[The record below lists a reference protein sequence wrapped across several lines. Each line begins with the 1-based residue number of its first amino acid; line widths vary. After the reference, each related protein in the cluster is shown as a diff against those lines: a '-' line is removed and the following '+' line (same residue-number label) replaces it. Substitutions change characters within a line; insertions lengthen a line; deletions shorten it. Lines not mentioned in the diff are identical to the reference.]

1 MECPFYDDINMYGG
15 KKVKANRWLSRKFLV
30 MVATIV
36 AEVLI
41 GLGYNIDPELLIQL
55 AVGIAGLYVI
65 VEGLV
70 DAVNKKPHN

>member
-1 MECPFYDDINMYGG
+1 M
-15 KKVKANRWLSRKFLV
+15 KANRWLSRKFLV

-36 AEVLI
+36 AEILI

-65 VEGLV
+65 VEGII
-70 DAVNKKPHN
+70 DATHKPNP